1 MTDILTMIEVVRD
14 PMMEKSIAQNIAL
27 DHVFEKEYQK

>member
-1 MTDILTMIEVVRD
+1 MTDILTMIGVVSD
-14 PMMEKSIAQNIAL
+14 PMMETSTAQNIAL